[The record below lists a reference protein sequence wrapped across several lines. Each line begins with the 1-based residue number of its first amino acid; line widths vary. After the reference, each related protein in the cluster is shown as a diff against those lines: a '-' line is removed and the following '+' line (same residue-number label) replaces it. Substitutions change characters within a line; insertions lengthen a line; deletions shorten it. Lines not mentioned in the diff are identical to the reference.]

1 MPTYGSQ
8 ASKDRME
15 EMVSRVNANS
25 GGKGTVL
32 KKAINKAK
40 KGKSKPG
47 RRKEGKFITTQ
58 YTQPA
63 QTTKV
68 TPAGEDI
75 EKHSQTVESLT
86 TNVYD
91 KNTGEHIADKKTES
105 PFTIDHGTTLQEGD
119 AAKTETSTKRQ
130 YQDQVS
136 EVHRKKKN
144 KALSKATGKD
154 VYDVNIKKAVKHT
167 TSMDGGPR
175 SYTFEKYDK
184 FGDIKKS
191 KTKEVK
197 GEKQGDR
204 LADKAQRFTGS
215 KRIVK
220 NTAQKDSKLISE
232 GAHRGAK
239 GGTTTGV
246 LGTGKEKVDAGR
258 DTFQQRVKD
267 YQTGT
272 AEDTH
277 VQREAGKQQRKK
289 KKSSRLAKRET
300 K

>member
-1 MPTYGSQ
+1 MPNQ
-8 ASKDRME
+8 ERMKG
-15 EMVSRVNANS
+15 AI
-25 GGKGTVL
+25 GKWL
-32 KKAINKAK
+32 SNKPLIK
-40 KGKSKPG
+40 TKSKPG
-47 RRKEGKFITTQ
+47 KRKEGKFITTQ

-63 QTTKV
+63 QTTTH

-75 EKHSQTVESLT
+75 EKHNQTVESLT

-91 KNTGEHIADKKTES
+91 KNTKEHVADKKTVD
-105 PFTIDHGTTLQEGD
+105 PFTVDHGTTLQEGS
-119 AAKTETSTKRQ
+119 AASTETSTKRQ

-144 KALSKATGKD
+144 KALSEATGKN

-175 SYTFEKYDK
+175 SYTFEKYDR
-184 FGDIKKS
+184 FGDLKKS

-204 LADKAQRFTGS
+204 LSNKAHRFTGS

-220 NTAQKDSKLISE
+220 NTAQKDSKLISK

-246 LGTGKEKVDAGR
+246 LGTGKEKVEAGR
-258 DTFQQRVKD
+258 DTFQQRVIE

-272 AEDTH
+272 AEDTY
-277 VQREAGKQQRKK
+277 VQRGAGKQQRKK
-289 KKSSRLAKRET
+289 KKSTRLAKKRS
-300 K
+300 KQKQRNYS